1 MLSMKKFFC
10 LTAAL
15 LTGIFVMA
23 QGTRL
28 SKATPEQMGMSSE
41 RLSKIDDV
49 INKAIKDTIV
59 PGAVVCVVRE
69 DKVVFLK
76 AYGNKAVYPK
86 VEKMTE
92 NTVFDLASCSK
103 CVGTT
108 LSFMQLIESGQ
119 VRLIDRVDMY
129 IPGFEPY
136 VGEDGKKVPIR
147 VIDLLTHTSGLPA
160 YVNPYQVE
168 QEYGTADPETAIKW
182 ISHCNRINRPGSGYI
197 YSCLNFVTLQNIL
210 QNVTGMKLCDY
221 AQQNVFDRLGLR
233 YTTYN
238 PKAQNKKEIL
248 KLVAPTEKQP
258 DGTCLLGE
266 VHDPLA
272 RVCNKGNSGNA
283 GVFSNA
289 EDLAVICAA
298 ILNGGEYGGM
308 RILGPL
314 TVKAMR
320 TVPDEVKRFGRTL
333 GWDNDVHFYTA
344 GDLFSEEAFGH
355 TGYTGPSIV
364 MDPQTK
370 TAVIILSNRVHPYDT
385 GNFARQRATVASI
398 VAGAITQPCL
408 SK

>member
-1 MLSMKKFFC
+1 MKKIIL

-15 LTGIFVMA
+15 LSGLAVMA

-28 SKATPEQMGMSSE
+28 EKSTPEMMGMSSE
-41 RLSKIDDV
+41 KLSQIDNV
-49 INKAIKDTIV
+49 IEEAIKDTLI
-59 PGAVVCVVRE
+59 PGAVVCVVRK

-76 AYGNKAVYPK
+76 AYGNKAIYPK
-86 VEKMTE
+86 KEKMTE

-108 LSFMQLIESGQ
+108 LSFMQLIESGK

-129 IPGFEPY
+129 IPDFEPY
-136 VGEDGKKVPIR
+136 IDEDGKKIHIR
-147 VIDLLTHTSGLPA
+147 IIDLLTHTSGLPA
-160 YVNPYQVE
+160 YVNPSEVE
-168 QEYGTADPETAIKW
+168 KECGKADAESLIKW
-182 ISHCNRINRPGSGYI
+182 ISHCKRVYKPANGHV
-197 YSCLNFVTLQNIL
+197 YSCLNFITLQNVL

-221 AQQNVFDRLGLR
+221 AQQNVFDRLGLK
-233 YTTYN
+233 YTTYS
-238 PKAQNKKEIL
+238 PKAQKKKDIM

-258 DGTCLLGE
+258 DGKCLLGE

-272 RVCNKGNSGNA
+272 RVCGGGNSGNA

-298 ILNGGEYGGM
+298 LLNGGEYDGK

-320 TVPDEVKRFGRTL
+320 TVPREVRRFGRTL
-333 GWDNDVHFYTA
+333 GWDNDVHYYTA
-344 GDLFSEEAFGH
+344 GDLFSEETYGH

-364 MDPQTK
+364 IDPQTK
-370 TAVIILSNRVHPYDT
+370 TAVIILANRVHPYDT
-385 GNFARQRATVASI
+385 GGLARQRATIGSI
-398 VAGAITQPCL
+398 VAGSILMPSL
-408 SK
+408 